1 MATDEREIAHKTQ
14 EKFEF
19 YVVSL
24 VFTLLALSI
33 QTAKFGEF
41 VVADTLELLGWL
53 CLLISGIAGLWRLE
67 YIPVERLKKIQK
79 EEFESKIFEL
89 RELQMKGVNEVFVI
103 ETNSNQSIPQR
114 VESFRTAVT
123 VLGPVIEKLERSNF
137 RKYNT
142 HRYLFVAS
150 LVCLLASRSYAPLTQ
165 LARTVYGC

>member
-19 YVVSL
+19 YVISL

-41 VVADTLELLGWL
+41 VIADSLELLGWL

-67 YIPVERLKKIQK
+67 YISIERLKKVQK
-79 EEFESKIFEL
+79 DEFENKIFEL
-89 RELQMKGVNEVFVI
+89 RELQMKGVNEIFLL
-103 ETNSNQSIPQR
+103 ETNSNQAIPQR
-114 VESFRTAVT
+114 MESFRTALT

-137 RKYNT
+137 RKYKV

-150 LVCLLASRSYAPLTQ
+150 LACLLGSRSYGPLTQ